1 MRSEEVA
8 QPQPA
13 VCKQPYIDQKY
24 LIAKRLHG
32 LSICPTKQAATY
44 IAYNTCQPRV
54 ANSYLNIY
62 KYAAKL

>member
-1 MRSEEVA
+1 MRSEEVT

-32 LSICPTKQAATY
+32 LSIRPAKQAAKY
-44 IAYNTCQPRV
+44 IAHNACQPRV

-62 KYAAKL
+62 KYADKL